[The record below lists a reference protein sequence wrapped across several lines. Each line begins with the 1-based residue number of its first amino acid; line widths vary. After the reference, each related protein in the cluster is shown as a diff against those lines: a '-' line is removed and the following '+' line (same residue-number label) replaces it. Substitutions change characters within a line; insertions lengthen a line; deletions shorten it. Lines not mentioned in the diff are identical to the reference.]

1 MAKSKSE
8 AAHPTLPTHGAASLP
23 SVEVD
28 SYNLELEDEEG
39 FVGDKASKG
48 AFRQL
53 LEDVRSTLR
62 EAGIDPLGAKASE
75 QISKKELDALLAKG
89 EAEAGAVVQSAV
101 ERFAG
106 QLAAVIR
113 RFLRQ

>member
-1 MAKSKSE
+1 MTKSKSE

-23 SVEVD
+23 SVEID
-28 SYNLELEDEEG
+28 SYNLQVEDDEG

-53 LEDVRSTLR
+53 LEDVRNTMR
-62 EAGIDPLGAKASE
+62 ERGMDPLGAKASE
-75 QISKKELDALLAKG
+75 EISKKELDALVAKG

-101 ERFAG
+101 ENSPSN
-106 QLAAVIR
+106 LPT
-113 RFLRQ
+113 